1 MYRHRRN
8 LLYALAFVLIWI
20 FPVLSNAQQ
29 TELDTQEKQFSYALG
44 IQFGLQIV
52 SQLQSSDL
60 PLSSEALAL
69 GIADILNQNELK
81 LTDEQMQAV
90 MAAVQKEIQDRD
102 SAMREAAAQQGDDF
116 RANFANEEGVESTA
130 SGILYKVITAGDGA
144 TPTLESTVT
153 VHYRGTLVDGTEF
166 DSSYRR
172 NEPTSFPLG
181 SIIPGWQEALQMMK
195 VGSKWE
201 VVIPPQLAYGENGAP
216 PAIPPNATLVFE
228 IELLE
233 IQ

>member
-1 MYRHRRN
+1 MYRRCRN
-8 LLYALAFVLIWI
+8 LLYALVFVIISI
-20 FPVLSNAQQ
+20 FPALANAQ
-29 TELDTQEKQFSYALG
+29 TELDSQEKQFSYALG
-44 IQFGLQIV
+44 IQFGMQIV

-69 GIADILNQNELK
+69 GISDILNQNELK
-81 LTDEQMQAV
+81 LTDDQIQQV
-90 MAAVQKEIQDRD
+90 MTAVQQEVQDRD
-102 SAMREAAAQQGDDF
+102 TAMREAAAQQGDDF
-116 RANFANEEGVESTA
+116 RANYANEDGVESTA
-130 SGILYKVITAGDGA
+130 NGVLYKVITAGDGA
-144 TPTLESTVT
+144 TPTLDSTVT
-153 VHYRGTLVDGTEF
+153 VHYRGTLVDGSEF

-181 SIIPGWQEALQMMK
+181 SIIPGWQEVLQIMK

>member
-1 MYRHRRN
+1 MYRRCRN
-8 LLYALAFVLIWI
+8 LLYALVFVIISI
-20 FPVLSNAQQ
+20 FPALANAQ
-29 TELDTQEKQFSYALG
+29 TELDSQEKQFSYALG
-44 IQFGLQIV
+44 IQFGMQIV

-69 GIADILNQNELK
+69 GISDILNQNELK
-81 LTDEQMQAV
+81 LTDEQIQEV
-90 MAAVQKEIQDRD
+90 MTAVQKEVQDRD
-102 SAMREAAAQQGDDF
+102 TAMREAAAQQGDDF
-116 RANFANEEGVESTA
+116 RANYANEDGVESTA

-144 TPTLESTVT
+144 IPTLDSTVT
-153 VHYRGTLVDGTEF
+153 VHYRGTLVDGSEF

-181 SIIPGWQEALQMMK
+181 SIIPGWQEVLQIMK

>member
-1 MYRHRRN
+1 MYRRCRN
-8 LLYALAFVLIWI
+8 LLYALVIATISI
-20 FPVLSNAQQ
+20 FPALANAQ

-44 IQFGLQIV
+44 IQFGMQIV

-69 GIADILNQNELK
+69 GISDILNQNEMK
-81 LTDEQMQAV
+81 LTDEQIQAV
-90 MAAVQKEIQDRD
+90 MTAVQKEVQDRD
-102 SAMREAAAQQGDDF
+102 TAMREAAAQQGDDF
-116 RANFANEEGVESTA
+116 RANYANEDGVESTA
-130 SGILYKVITAGDGA
+130 SGVLYKVITAGDGA
-144 TPTLESTVT
+144 IPTLDSTVT
-153 VHYRGTLVDGTEF
+153 VHYRGTLVDGSEF

-181 SIIPGWQEALQMMK
+181 SIIPGWQEVLQIMK

-228 IELLE
+228 IELLG

>member
-1 MYRHRRN
+1 MYRRCRN
-8 LLYALAFVLIWI
+8 LLYALAIATISI
-20 FPVLSNAQQ
+20 FPALANAQ

-44 IQFGLQIV
+44 IQFGMQIV

-69 GIADILNQNELK
+69 GISDILNQNEMK
-81 LTDEQMQAV
+81 LTDEQIQEV
-90 MAAVQKEIQDRD
+90 MTAVQKEVQDRD
-102 SAMREAAAQQGDDF
+102 TAMREAAAQQGDDF
-116 RANFANEEGVESTA
+116 RANYANEDGVESTA
-130 SGILYKVITAGDGA
+130 NGVLYKVITAGDGA
-144 TPTLESTVT
+144 TPTLDSTVT
-153 VHYRGTLVDGTEF
+153 VHYRGTLVDGSEF

-181 SIIPGWQEALQMMK
+181 SIIPGWQEVLQIMK

>member
-1 MYRHRRN
+1 MYRRCRN
-8 LLYALAFVLIWI
+8 LLYALVFVIISI
-20 FPVLSNAQQ
+20 FPALANAQ

-44 IQFGLQIV
+44 IQFGMQIV

-69 GIADILNQNELK
+69 GISDILNQNEMK
-81 LTDEQMQAV
+81 LTDEQIQAV
-90 MAAVQKEIQDRD
+90 MTAVQQEVQDRD
-102 SAMREAAAQQGDDF
+102 TAMREAAAQQGDDF
-116 RANFANEEGVESTA
+116 RANYANEDGVESTA

-144 TPTLESTVT
+144 TPTLDSTVT
-153 VHYRGTLVDGTEF
+153 VHYRGTLVDGSEF

-181 SIIPGWQEALQMMK
+181 SIIPGWQEVLQIMK

>member
-1 MYRHRRN
+1 MYRRCRN
-8 LLYALAFVLIWI
+8 LLYALVIATFSI
-20 FPVLSNAQQ
+20 FPALANAQ

-44 IQFGLQIV
+44 IQFGMQIV
-52 SQLQSSDL
+52 SQLQNSDL

-69 GIADILNQNELK
+69 GISDILNQNEMK
-81 LTDEQMQAV
+81 LTDEQIQEV
-90 MAAVQKEIQDRD
+90 MTAVQKEVQDRD
-102 SAMREAAAQQGDDF
+102 TAMREAAAQQGDDF
-116 RANFANEEGVESTA
+116 RANYANEDGVESTA
-130 SGILYKVITAGDGA
+130 NGVLYKVITAGDGA
-144 TPTLESTVT
+144 TPTLDSTVT
-153 VHYRGTLVDGTEF
+153 VHYRGTLVDGSEF

-181 SIIPGWQEALQMMK
+181 SIIPGWQEVLQIMK

>member
-1 MYRHRRN
+1 MYRRCRN
-8 LLYALAFVLIWI
+8 LLYALAIAIISI
-20 FPVLSNAQQ
+20 FPALANAQ

-44 IQFGLQIV
+44 IQFGMQIV

-69 GIADILNQNELK
+69 GISDILNQNEMK
-81 LTDEQMQAV
+81 LTDEQIQAV
-90 MAAVQKEIQDRD
+90 MTAVQKEVQDRD
-102 SAMREAAAQQGDDF
+102 TAMREAAAQQGDDF
-116 RANFANEEGVESTA
+116 RANYANEDGVESTA
-130 SGILYKVITAGDGA
+130 SGVLYKVITAGDGA
-144 TPTLESTVT
+144 TPTLDSTVT
-153 VHYRGTLVDGTEF
+153 VHYRGTLVDGSEF

-181 SIIPGWQEALQMMK
+181 SIIPGWQEVLQIMK

>member
-1 MYRHRRN
+1 MNRRCRS
-8 LLYALAFVLIWI
+8 LLYALVFVIISI
-20 FPVLSNAQQ
+20 FPTLANAQ
-29 TELDTQEKQFSYALG
+29 TELDSQEKQFSYALG
-44 IQFGLQIV
+44 IQFGMQIV

-69 GIADILNQNELK
+69 GISDILNQNELK
-81 LTDEQMQAV
+81 LTDDQIQQV
-90 MAAVQKEIQDRD
+90 MTAVQQEVQDRD
-102 SAMREAAAQQGDDF
+102 AAMREAVAQQGDDF
-116 RANFANEEGVESTA
+116 RANYANEDGVESTA

-144 TPTLESTVT
+144 TPTLDSTVT
-153 VHYRGTLVDGTEF
+153 VHYRGTLVDGSEF

-181 SIIPGWQEALQMMK
+181 SIIPGWQEVLQIMK